1 MQRLETLFL
10 ENEWLKED
18 VNCLTNKTS
27 DLKKNFMEIKGV
39 NTNLSEALAAKER
52 LIQSMEDEK
61 RVDAL
66 KYLMHEKELKRK

>member
-1 MQRLETLFL
+1 M
-10 ENEWLKED
+10 KED